1 VVVIF
6 QQELL
11 MEYSK
16 VLNYKNFPASP
27 KLLGS
32 GLIVRLSNRTLRCN
46 FITKFCGFLWILLN
60 ICTFAASAQQDPQ
73 VSQHMFNHLMINPG
87 FAGNNGQINL
97 MLFNRQQWV
106 GFPGAPVTTSFQTDA
121 AVKLIGNS
129 DGLGFTVVKDAIG
142 YEKNVS
148 FGIDYAY
155 RFQLGQGQLGCGI
168 SVGMMNK
175 NISPGWSSSQ
185 GGDLVDGSDPYLPK
199 QEVNGLLTDVGAGF
213 FYRHKEYY
221 LALSSTHINQ
231 PSFSF
236 EEKGHYSL
244 KRHYYLT
251 GSYNKGMNDDR
262 FAVQPSFFI
271 KSDGTTSQVDLDLL
285 IQYNRRFWGGIG
297 YRIKDAVVVFLGF
310 EMLNGLKI
318 GYSYDLNTS
327 VLARY
332 NSGSH
337 ELFISYAVL
346 LNKNRGQKTKS
357 VRFL

>member
-1 VVVIF
+1 
-6 QQELL
+6 

-16 VLNYKNFPASP
+16 VLVYKYSPAYFRLP
-27 KLLGS
+27 GS
-32 GLIVRLSNRTLRCN
+32 GLIVRLTNRTLRCI
-46 FITKFCGFLWILLN
+46 FITKFCSFLWILLN

-73 VSQHMFNHLMINPG
+73 ISQHMFNHLMINPG

-97 MLFNRQQWV
+97 MLLNRQQWV

-121 AVKLIGNS
+121 AVKLIGNT

-142 YEKNVS
+142 YENNIS
-148 FGIDYAY
+148 FGVNYAY

-175 NISPGWSSSQ
+175 NISPGWSASQ

-199 QEVNGLLTDVGAGF
+199 QEVNGLLTDVGAGL
-213 FYRHKEYY
+213 FYRHKKYY

-251 GSYNKGMNDDR
+251 GSFNKEMNDDR
-262 FAVQPSFFI
+262 FAVQPSFFL
-271 KSDGTTSQVDLDLL
+271 KTDGTTSQVDLDLI